1 MRGRVPGKES
11 DTTEDVLAVSLS
23 VIFQSS
29 ETYTDCIFNILTL
42 KICNLCVIKFVFL
55 RGLLDNDISIL
66 NNFYL
71 FIHALLFSRKDFR
84 WPDSILTVIPVPMLT
99 PPFRK

>member
-11 DTTEDVLAVSLS
+11 FTTEDVLAVSLS
-23 VIFQSS
+23 VIFQSFK
-29 ETYTDCIFNILTL
+29 TYTDCIFNILTL
-42 KICNLCVIKFVFL
+42 KICNLCVIKFFL

-71 FIHALLFSRKDFR
+71 FIHASLFSRKYFR

-99 PPFRK
+99 PAFRK